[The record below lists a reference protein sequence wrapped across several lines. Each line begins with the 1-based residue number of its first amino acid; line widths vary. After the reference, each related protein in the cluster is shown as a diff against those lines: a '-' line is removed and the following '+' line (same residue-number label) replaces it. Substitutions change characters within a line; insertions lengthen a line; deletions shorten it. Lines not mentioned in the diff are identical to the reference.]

1 MNDGIRGLIKEVD
14 SMSKSKIAAEF
25 IDRGYS
31 VVPVNKNKL
40 PTVPWKVFQSRLAKP
55 EELASFDNPA
65 VTGYAMVCGPV
76 SGGISIIDIDE
87 KYSLTGTVFQDYWSN
102 IPDFIQAKVAV
113 QSTMN
118 GGYHII
124 LKSKSM
130 AGNQKLAQRYCT
142 EDELKVKPNEK
153 QLVLIETRGVGGYF
167 LISPSPGYQM
177 MHNKLSDIQEL
188 TDAEYEFLI
197 EAARCWNEV
206 VVEAEAPR
214 EVTIQNR
221 DHNYSVSIFD
231 DYNNRCDVVSLL
243 EQHGWTMALKRGSKY
258 YMKRPG
264 TENQWSAEWDESK
277 GFFCVFTSS
286 TAFEPGKGYRPY
298 SVYKVLNEIPDWQE
312 TAARL
317 KAEGYGIV
325 SEVIKKP
332 NVMSNEPEPEI
343 ESDDFLIDW
352 SQNRIDLERFV
363 SGQIPPGLDTGYTDF
378 DQYFRF
384 KRGNL
389 VIISGFDNVG
399 KTTMALWLQFISSV
413 RHGWKWLLYTAENSN
428 LSVMTTLTQFYC
440 MKPIFET
447 TYEERNE
454 AQAFIE
460 SHFRLIN
467 ANELLDY
474 EKLKTKF
481 SGLFNRW
488 KFDGMF
494 IDPWNA
500 LDDSKAS
507 NTHQFNYMVLTDAKI
522 WGRSNDVAIWI
533 NMHCGTGAARMTDDN
548 GYVKVPSKYSIEG
561 GVKNANKADEL
572 LIFHRITNHED
583 EAERLVTEIHVCKV
597 KETLTGGK
605 QTPKDKPFKLIYRNY
620 GAEFRDV
627 NRTQHPFSEEVSKID
642 FEDLI
647 NDAPF

>member
-1 MNDGIRGLIKEVD
+1 
-14 SMSKSKIAAEF
+14 MSNSKIASIF
-25 IDRGYS
+25 IEKGYS
-31 VVPVNKNKL
+31 VVPVNSKKL

-55 EELASFDNPA
+55 EELSAFDNPA
-65 VTGYAMVCGPV
+65 VTGFAMVCGPV
-76 SGGISIIDIDE
+76 SNGISIIDIDE
-87 KYSLTGTVFQDYWSN
+87 KYSLTGNVFDEYWSH
-102 IPDFIQAKVAV
+102 IPEFIQKKIAV
-113 QSTMN
+113 QSTVN

-142 EDELKVKPNEK
+142 EEELKAKPNEK

-167 LISPSPGYQM
+167 LIAPSPGYEM
-177 MHNKLSDIQEL
+177 KHNKLSDIQEL
-188 TDAEYEFLI
+188 NDAEYTFLI
-197 EAARCWNEV
+197 EAARAWNEV

-214 EVTIQNR
+214 EVIAQNR

-231 DYNNRCDVVSLL
+231 DYNNRCDVVALL
-243 EQHGWTMALKRGSKY
+243 EQHGWTMALKRGHKY

-277 GFFCVFTSS
+277 GFFHVFTSS
-286 TAFEPGKGYRPY
+286 TDFEPGKGYRPY
-298 SVYKVLNEIPDWQE
+298 AVYKVLNQIPDWQE
-312 TAARL
+312 TATRL
-317 KAEGYGIV
+317 KSEGYGII
-325 SEVIKKP
+325 SETAVLKVNNQEQP
-332 NVMSNEPEPEI
+332 I
-343 ESDDFLIDW
+343 ESDDFLINW
-352 SQNRIDLERFV
+352 SDNRVDLEKFV
-363 SGQIPPGLDTGYTDF
+363 SGQIPQGLETGYKNF
-378 DQYFRF
+378 DEYFRY

-474 EKLKTKF
+474 EKLKSKF
-481 SGLFNRW
+481 SGLFSRW

-522 WGRSNDVAIWI
+522 WGRTNDVTVWI

-583 EAERLVTEIHVCKV
+583 EDQRLVTEIHVCKV

-605 QTPKDKPFKLIYRNY
+605 QTPKDKPFRLLYRNR

-627 NRTQHPFSEEVSKID
+627 DNKQHPFKKEVKNLD
-642 FEDLI
+642 FETII
-647 NDAPF
+647 NNAPF